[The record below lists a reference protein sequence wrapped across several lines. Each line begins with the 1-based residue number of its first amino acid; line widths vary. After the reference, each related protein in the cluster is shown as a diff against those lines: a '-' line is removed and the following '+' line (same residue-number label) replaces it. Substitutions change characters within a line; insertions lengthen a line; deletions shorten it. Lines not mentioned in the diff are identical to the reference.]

1 MIFKPVITRNSRHNP
16 LLLTFILFTLSI
28 MFSHTV
34 NAGPDTSKQI
44 LNGGMFYHLGPAQ
57 ISSDHGNIDG
67 LTMGLGGRIAFNLGR
82 SLRVGGMGFGS
93 GFSYKSA
100 SGADGSFV
108 RLKGGGITAEYVL
121 SFSDQLRL
129 SLGVLAGMGS
139 LHHLHVIS
147 DNGDTMFV
155 TNDKYGTAIG
165 SPILLFEYLF
175 GRSYALCFMGN
186 WLMGNKIA
194 SGKSFGPCFHIGILF
209 NR

>member
-1 MIFKPVITRNSRHNP
+1 MSVITRGSRHS
-16 LLLTFILFTLSI
+16 LLLTFILFTLST

-34 NAGPDTSKQI
+34 NAGPGTPKQI
-44 LNGGMFYHLGPAQ
+44 FNGGMLYHLGPAK
-57 ISSDHGNIDG
+57 ISSDHGNMDG
-67 LTMGLGGRIAFNLGR
+67 LTMGLGGRIAFNLGP

-93 GFSYKSA
+93 GFSYESV

-108 RLKGGGITAEYVL
+108 RLKGGGMTAEYVL
-121 SFSDQLRL
+121 SFMDQLRL

-147 DNGDTMFV
+147 DNGDTKLV
-155 TNDKYGTAIG
+155 ADDKYRTAIG
-165 SPILLFEYLF
+165 SPILLVEYLF
-175 GRSYALCFMGN
+175 GKSLALCLMGN
-186 WLMGNKIA
+186 WLLGNKIA